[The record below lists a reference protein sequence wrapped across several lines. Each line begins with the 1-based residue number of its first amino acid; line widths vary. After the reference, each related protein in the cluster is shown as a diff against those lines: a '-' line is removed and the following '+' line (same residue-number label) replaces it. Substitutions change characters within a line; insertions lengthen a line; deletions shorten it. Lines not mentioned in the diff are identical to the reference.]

1 MKVDLNYGYTS
12 ISLNIPE
19 QNLARMI
26 EPWRQPEAK
35 NGEIVASALRCN
47 KWETFCRKSAGKR
60 VCVLLPDS
68 SRDMPL
74 KDIVPRL
81 LPALRTCARVD
92 FIVCT
97 GTHQAQ
103 TPSNIA
109 VLENVK
115 VAAERAGLHKCR
127 FHIHDGEQDRLIN
140 AGTTAQGTRVFYNSF
155 IDEADVFFVL
165 SDVKVHYFAGYSN
178 AIKYFVPGICG
189 FETAEK
195 NHSLALDENATF
207 GLHPWH
213 SNIARRENR
222 LAQDQLE
229 AMGLIVKERLVWA
242 FVTASTS
249 GSIQWAQFGQAKE
262 VTRAAFDV
270 VDRQNAFTVKPVSYL
285 VISPGGMPNDVD
297 LYIAHRALELTK
309 AAVLDGGEVLFLSAC
324 PKGVGERQTRENFY
338 ELLTAPLDKIL
349 STVEAHYRLFSHKP
363 YKLAQLIAR
372 LRRIWLFSAIS
383 DAVVESIHL
392 LPTSKPQD
400 VVDAWLGEDAAAQ
413 IIVVNG
419 ANKVALYA
427 E

>member
-19 QNLARMI
+19 KNLARMI
-26 EPWRQPEAK
+26 EPWKQPEAR
-35 NGEIVASALRCN
+35 NAEVVASALQCDE
-47 KWETFCRKSAGKR
+47 WETFCRRSAGKR
-60 VCVLLPDS
+60 LCVLLPDS
-68 SRDMPL
+68 SRDTPL

-81 LPALRTCARVD
+81 LPALRTCGRVD

-127 FHIHDGEQDRLIN
+127 FHIHDGEQDRLID
-140 AGTTAQGTRVFYNSF
+140 AGATAQGTRVFYNSF
-155 IDEADVFFVL
+155 IEEADVFLVL

-195 NHSLALDENATF
+195 NHSLALDNSATF
-207 GLHPWH
+207 GVHPWH
-213 SNIARRENR
+213 SNIARTENR

-242 FVTASTS
+242 FVTVSTL
-249 GSIQWAQFGQAKE
+249 GSIQWAQFGQAEE

-270 VDRQNAFTVKPVSYL
+270 VDRQNAFMVEPVRYL
-285 VISPGGMPNDVD
+285 IVSPGGMPNDVD
-297 LYIAHRALELTK
+297 LYIAQRALELTK
-309 AAVLDGGEVLFLSAC
+309 AAVVDGGEVLFAAAC
-324 PKGVGERQTRENFY
+324 PKGVGERQTTENFY
-338 ELLTAPLDKIL
+338 ELLTAPLDKIFA
-349 STVEAHYRLFSHKP
+349 TVEANYRLFSHKP
-363 YKLAQLIAR
+363 YKFAQLIAR
-372 LRRIWLFSAIS
+372 LRRIWLYSQIS
-383 DAVVESIHL
+383 DGIVESIHL
-392 LPTSKPQD
+392 SPAPQPQE
-400 VVDAWLGEDAAAQ
+400 VVDGWLAGEPQAQ
-413 IIVVNG
+413 IMVVNG